1 MAAAQSLPPT
11 GYGMLGL
18 TWRPTATPD
27 EQAFAAMKAS
37 INNGATV
44 WSTSSVYGMPPNPPT
59 AGIQLIRRYFDKYP
73 EDASKVTLFIRG
85 CFNPAKRAPATDR
98 EGVLASFEECSN
110 ILGDAKKIDVFGPAR
125 IDQNVP
131 VEVTIGALKELL
143 DQGKISAIGL
153 SEVRAETIKRA
164 AAVAPIKFA
173 EAEFSLWCTEIL
185 SNGVAAAAKEAG
197 VTLLAYAPLG
207 YGFLTGAIKSLED
220 VPQGDLRRFTGRFQP
235 ENFKKNLDLVDKVKD
250 FAERKGATPAQ
261 LALAWIRAHSN
272 TETTG
277 TIIPIPGATH
287 ESRVNENTKVV
298 EISAEELTDLDK
310 ILQSIEV
317 VGHRHIPGADHLLY
331 T

>member
-27 EQAFAAMKAS
+27 DQAFAAMKAS
-37 INNGATV
+37 IENGATI

-59 AGIQLIRRYFDKYP
+59 AGIRLIRRYFDKYP
-73 EDASKVTLFIRG
+73 EDATKVTLFIRG
-85 CFNPAKRAPATDR
+85 CFDPAKRAPATTR
-98 EGVLASFEECSN
+98 EGVLASYEECSS

-131 VEVTIGALKELL
+131 VEETIGALKELV

-197 VTLLAYAPLG
+197 VACESIRDSLPFFFLWSDVLRLAVH
-207 YGFLTGAIKSLED
+207 D
-220 VPQGDLRRFTGRFQP
+220 
-235 ENFKKNLDLVDKVKD
+235 DLVFFSRQISVLPNGVS
-250 FAERKGATPAQ
+250 R
-261 LALAWIRAHSN
+261 RSAH
-272 TETTG
+272 
-277 TIIPIPGATH
+277 
-287 ESRVNENTKVV
+287 
-298 EISAEELTDLDK
+298 
-310 ILQSIEV
+310 
-317 VGHRHIPGADHLLY
+317 
-331 T
+331 